1 MKLVVGLG
9 NPGRDYQGTRH
20 NVGFDVL
27 ACLAAR
33 LGVGKPKSR
42 FQSELA
48 EGVLDGERIV
58 LLSPL
63 TYMNL
68 SGSAVRQA
76 VDFYKV
82 DLNDL
87 SALIVVCDDLALD
100 VGKIR
105 LRAKGSAGG
114 QKGLADVIRCLG
126 SDQFARLRI
135 GIGSPPASQSSA
147 DYVLRRFH
155 KKELPEIELAVVTAA
170 DAVETWV
177 REGVQVAMNRYNAGQ
192 PGESGKQRQSPRS
205 KAKRDKVEDKAP
217 IEVSPSQPNVDGGS
231 VVHPN

>member
-20 NVGFDVL
+20 NVGFDVV
-27 ACLAAR
+27 ACLASR
-33 LGVGKPKSR
+33 WGVGKPKAR

-48 EGVLDGERIV
+48 EGNFGGERII

-76 VDFYKV
+76 IDFYKI
-82 DLNDL
+82 DSSDL
-87 SALIVVCDDLALD
+87 SSLIVVCDDLALD

-114 QKGLADVIRCLG
+114 QKGLADVIRCLS
-126 SDQFARLRI
+126 SDQFPRLRI
-135 GIGSPPASQSSA
+135 GIGSPPGSQSAA
-147 DYVLRRFH
+147 DYVLRRFQ
-155 KKELPEIELAVVTAA
+155 KKELPEIELAVMTAA
-170 DAVETWV
+170 DAVGTWV

-192 PGESGKQRQSPRS
+192 PSKADKQRQSS
-205 KAKRDKVEDKAP
+205 GAQAKRVE
-217 IEVSPSQPNVDGGS
+217 VVGGSPSEVVSSQSSVDDGSAVEPN
-231 VVHPN
+231 